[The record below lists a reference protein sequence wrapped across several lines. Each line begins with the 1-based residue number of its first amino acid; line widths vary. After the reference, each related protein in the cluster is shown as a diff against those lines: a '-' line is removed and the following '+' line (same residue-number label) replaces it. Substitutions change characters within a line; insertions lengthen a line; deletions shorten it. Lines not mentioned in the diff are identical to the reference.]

1 MKGSKFKFS
10 WVFLMA
16 AAGVMALTGCMTAT
30 PTPGETFSCAK
41 ASAIHKEIAPE
52 ASLEDFSCVVK
63 PYEGADSLHF
73 NVAVKNISAKDQRF
87 RVQIFL
93 SNGKAV
99 GGLIPEKTKDGLV
112 KPGQTA
118 KFTYPVT
125 GMNHSPERIDLFIK
139 TMAQE

>member
-16 AAGVMALTGCMTAT
+16 AAGVMVLTGCMTAT
-30 PTPGETFSCAK
+30 PKPGETFSCAK
-41 ASAIHKEIAPE
+41 AIHKEIAPE
-52 ASLEDFSCVVK
+52 ASLEDFSCVIK

-73 NVAVKNISAKDQRF
+73 NVAVKNVSAKDQRF

-99 GGLIPEKTKDGLV
+99 GGLIPEKTKGGLV

-125 GMNHSPERIDLFIK
+125 GMNHSPESIDLFIK
-139 TMAQE
+139 TMAQ